1 MFCDII
7 VIQEVISMIRYGMI
21 DIGSNTVRIVI
32 YGLVDEIKFHELWN
46 EKESIRLRQYLESGV
61 ITREGIDKLI
71 KVLKRYQK
79 IEKRFDLV
87 EFIVFATQ
95 TVRMANNCQDVI
107 DEVKQET
114 GYDVRVISEDEECLL
129 GFQGMKTYLKHQ
141 DEGIYVDLGGGS
153 MELVYFKDDEP
164 VHYHSLDFGSI
175 VLRSMIP
182 DPIPNKK
189 EMKMYRDFALNEFKK
204 LPWLK
209 GLETP
214 LVVVGGSSRNLARI
228 DKFITKREDSIHGYK
243 MELREIRRT
252 RKLLQLLTIDEIENI
267 EGLSENRADI
277 IIPSIFMFELLYKY
291 VKSPYYVCSTT
302 ALREG
307 MLIER
312 IYGK

>member
-1 MFCDII
+1 
-7 VIQEVISMIRYGMI
+7 MIRYGMI

-46 EKESIRLRQYLESGV
+46 EKESVRLRQYLEDGKLSE
-61 ITREGIDKLI
+61 EGIEKLI
-71 KVLKRYQK
+71 KVLKRYK
-79 IEKRFDLV
+79 EIEQRFDMV

-95 TVRMANNCQDVI
+95 TVRMAKNRKEVI
-107 DEVKQET
+107 KVVKDET
-114 GYDVRVISEDEECLL
+114 GYDVRILSEDEECLL

-141 DEGIYVDLGGGS
+141 DEGLYVDLGGGS
-153 MELVYFKDDEP
+153 MELVYFSNDEP

-182 DPIPNKK
+182 DPIPNKD
-189 EMKMYRDFALNEFKK
+189 ELKMYKKFAIEYFDS

-209 GLETP
+209 DLKTP
-214 LVVVGGSSRNLARI
+214 LVVVGGSSRNMARI
-228 DKFITKREDSIHGYK
+228 DKFITKRVESIHGYE

-252 RKLLQLLTIDEIENI
+252 RKLLQLLTIEEIENI
-267 EGLSENRADI
+267 EGLSDNRADI

-302 ALREG
+302 GLREG
-307 MLIER
+307 VLIER